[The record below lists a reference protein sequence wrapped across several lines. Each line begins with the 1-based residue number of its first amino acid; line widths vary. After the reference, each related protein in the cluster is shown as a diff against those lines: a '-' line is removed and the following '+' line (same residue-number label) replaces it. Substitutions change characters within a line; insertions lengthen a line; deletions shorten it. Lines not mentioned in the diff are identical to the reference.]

1 MDLKSQMT
9 LHFSR
14 AGIFFDHFTH
24 QNVVHV
30 MFQIISFDYDMECI
44 PIFVIDLCFE
54 FVPVPQRTCNSRI
67 FTGFQQSD
75 FSPLSQ
81 KPTTSFFIILPRIG
95 VISINIGL
103 ITLERQRR
111 ILQFFTPVLDSG
123 ISFCRNLEFQ
133 FQRSEEH
140 TSELQSREN
149 LVCRLL
155 LEKKKAR
162 ESTASRF
169 PIKIASTGI
178 Q

>member
-1 MDLKSQMT
+1 SRDWSSDVCSSDL
-9 LHFSR
+9 
-14 AGIFFDHFTH
+14 
-24 QNVVHV
+24 
-30 MFQIISFDYDMECI
+30 
-44 PIFVIDLCFE
+44 
-54 FVPVPQRTCNSRI
+54 PVPQRTCNSRI

-133 FQRSEEH
+133 FQLKISGLTVSPDQESIVFEWFCIGRISYNSAIIHFPVIRRSLPSIE
-140 TSELQSREN
+140 
-149 LVCRLL
+149 RL
-155 LEKKKAR
+155 
-162 ESTASRF
+162 
-169 PIKIASTGI
+169 PIKNGYKSILPCIHGTGVGDRFCCIA
-178 Q
+178 